1 MIKLIK
7 KSKKLYKT
15 KIGSIFKGSEMKK
28 FIIISLIFA
37 SMIFTIL
44 AKTNI
49 NNISEISINTNK
61 ELSPIV
67 NIKSTYIENFNLI
80 KENKKSVYF
89 DIKNAKLTDN
99 YKTDYSA
106 DLSVVTQ
113 QIGSKIR
120 VYLKGD
126 NIDGTSV
133 VFNSDKGINTTD
145 YNALALL
152 SGILA
157 LVYILAQK
165 SYSATIKMKSKTTS
179 NMPIQTA
186 MNLNRQILET
196 GRKKP
201 EIALRKATNPIKN
214 EVYDFKF
221 AKNKKKTKIAI

>member
-1 MIKLIK
+1 M
-7 KSKKLYKT
+7 KKL
-15 KIGSIFKGSEMKK
+15 
-28 FIIISLIFA
+28 IIISLIFA

-44 AKTNI
+44 AKTNT
-49 NNISEISINTNK
+49 NSISEISINTNK
-61 ELSPIV
+61 ELAPIV

-80 KENKKSVYF
+80 KENEKSVYF
-89 DIKNAKLTDN
+89 DIKNAKLTNN
-99 YKTDYSA
+99 YKTDYST
-106 DLSVVTQ
+106 DLSIVTQ

-126 NIDGTSV
+126 NLDGTSV

-152 SGILA
+152 SGMLA
-157 LVYILAQK
+157 LVYLLAQK

-179 NMPIQTA
+179 KMPIQTA

-196 GRKKP
+196 DRKKP
-201 EIALRKATNPIKN
+201 EIVLRKATNPIKN